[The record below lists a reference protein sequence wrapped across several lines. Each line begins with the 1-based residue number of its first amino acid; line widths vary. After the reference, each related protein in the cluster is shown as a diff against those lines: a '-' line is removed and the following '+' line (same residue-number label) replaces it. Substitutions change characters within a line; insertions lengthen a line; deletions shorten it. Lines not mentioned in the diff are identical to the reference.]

1 MTLVSSR
8 PISGTMAG
16 RDAAADWGTL
26 LRPHV
31 ALTRTAEPRYPDAPP
46 YHPDTRYPEYPR
58 DWGLSPTPNLAYDA
72 VRECLRLLGLDAA
85 RYGTAAW
92 NPLGEVIRPGARV
105 LVKPNWVLHTH
116 FSDLSYE
123 SVVTHSAVIR
133 AVVDYAVAAAGP
145 GGSVIVADAP
155 LRDADFAEL
164 RRRTHIDEVVHHYAP
179 HELQVELADLRY
191 LSVVQRDGFVVERV
205 HHQASMGHSRV
216 VDVGR
221 TSAFADIEHLMHR
234 VGGADY
240 DRRQTRSHHTG
251 GRHEYR
257 VSQAVLDADVVI
269 SVGKLKTHKK
279 TGVTLSM
286 KNLVG
291 INVDKNFLPHYRI
304 GMPSQG
310 GDEFPERK
318 GWTQRVRQ
326 GLIRAG
332 IDLLLAR
339 AEKFTVPAL
348 RSVLRVVPRAES
360 DRNYAARYARS
371 DHPGYNQMMIE
382 RFYSFVLGSNVRDG
396 NWRGNDTTWRMA
408 VDLNTIL
415 LYADR
420 EGRLRDRP
428 ARGYFSVIDGIV
440 GGAGEGPM
448 NPTPAAGGVVLAGFN
463 PLSVDWCGAQVM
475 GLDPDRLKVISGARN
490 RVPALGPEQL
500 PELVTEDAIWRNG
513 LTPDNHLAFTPHS
526 AWADLRWAR

>member
-1 MTLVSSR
+1 MTLVSPGPTPGTS
-8 PISGTMAG
+8 SGRG
-16 RDAAADWGTL
+16 PAAEDGTL
-26 LRPHV
+26 LRPQV
-31 ALTRTAEPRYPDAPP
+31 SLARTPEPRYPETPP

-58 DWGLSPTPNLAYDA
+58 DWGISPTSNVAYTA
-72 VRECLRLLGLDAA
+72 VRECLRLLGLDAG

-92 NPLGEVIRPGARV
+92 NPLSEIISSGARV
-105 LVKPNWVLHTH
+105 MVKPNWVLHTH

-123 SVVTHSAVIR
+123 SVVTHSAIIR
-133 AVVDYAVAAAGP
+133 AVVDYAVLAAGP
-145 GGSVIVADAP
+145 DGSVIVADAP

-164 RRRTHIDEVVHHYAP
+164 RRRTHIDEVVDQYGP
-179 HELQVELADLRY
+179 HGFRVELADLRY
-191 LSVVQRDGFVVERV
+191 LSVVQRDGFVVQRV
-205 HHQASMGHSRV
+205 HHADPMARSRV

-221 TSAFADIEHLMHR
+221 ASAFADIEHLRQR
-234 VGGADY
+234 VAGADY
-240 DRRQTRSHHTG
+240 DRRQTRGHHTG

-310 GDEFPERK
+310 GDEFPDREGRS
-318 GWTQRVRQ
+318 QRVRQ
-326 GLIRAG
+326 WLIRGG

-339 AEKFTVPAL
+339 AETVAVPAL
-348 RSVLRVVPRAES
+348 RRLLRLLPRAKS
-360 DRNYAARYARS
+360 DRHYAARYARS

-396 NWRGNDTTWRMA
+396 NWRGNDTTWRMV

-420 EGRLRDRP
+420 EGRLRDEPVR
-428 ARGYFSVIDGIV
+428 RYFSVIDGIV

-448 NPTPAAGGVVLAGFN
+448 NPTPAASGVVLAGFN
-463 PLSVDWCGAQVM
+463 PLSVDWCGAQLM
-475 GLDPDRLKVISGARN
+475 GFDPERLRVISGARG
-490 RVPALGPEQL
+490 RDLVLGPDQL
-500 PELVTEDAIWRNG
+500 PELVTDDATWKHG
-513 LTPDNHLAFTPHS
+513 LTPANHLAFAPHS
-526 AWADLRWAR
+526 AWADLRWLR